1 MLLYAL
7 PPVTLAMLAYMF
19 VMASYKM
26 PRDL

>member
-1 MLLYAL
+1 MILYAL

>member
-1 MLLYAL
+1 MILYAL
-7 PPVTLAMLAYMF
+7 PTATVAMLAYMF